1 MGSSA
6 SLSIGDFS
14 RATHVSAKMLRHYHQ
29 IGLLEPADVDAHTGY
44 RRYTVEQIPLA
55 QIIRRFRALDM
66 PLDRIQAVLA
76 APDLAARNQLI
87 TEHLDA
93 LQAELVQT
101 QTAVASLRS
110 LLEPPAASQQTR
122 IALRRVEEARSAA
135 ITQTIS
141 LDDASAWYHG
151 AIGEL
156 YGTLSAQGVTDAGP
170 AGGIYST
177 DLFAYERGEATVF
190 VPYAGELRSMGRV
203 ETAVIPAIELATI
216 VHSGP
221 DKEIDRAYGT
231 LAAYVARHAVAVD
244 GPIRE
249 YYLVSSHDTED
260 DQAWRTEVGWPIF
273 RTGVAGE

>member
-1 MGSSA
+1 MNASA

-44 RRYTVEQIPLA
+44 RRYTVEQIPVA

-87 TEHLDA
+87 SEHLDA
-93 LQAELVQT
+93 LQGELVQT
-101 QTAVASLRS
+101 QTAVASLRN
-110 LLEPPAASQQTR
+110 LLEAPPASR
-122 IALRRVEEARSAA
+122 EKEISLRRVEETRSAA

-141 LDDASAWYHG
+141 VGDASVWYHG

-156 YGTLSAQGVTDAGP
+156 YGTLSAQGMAGAGP

-177 DLFAYERGEATVF
+177 ELFAYERGEATVF
-190 VPYAGELRSMGRV
+190 VPYIGELRSMGRV
-203 ETAVIPAIELATI
+203 ESTVIPAIELATI

-231 LAAYVARHAVAVD
+231 LAAYVARHAVALD

-249 YYLVSSHDTED
+249 YYLVGSHDTQD
-260 DQAWRTEVGWPIF
+260 AQAWRTEVGWPVF
-273 RTGVAGE
+273 GTGVAGG